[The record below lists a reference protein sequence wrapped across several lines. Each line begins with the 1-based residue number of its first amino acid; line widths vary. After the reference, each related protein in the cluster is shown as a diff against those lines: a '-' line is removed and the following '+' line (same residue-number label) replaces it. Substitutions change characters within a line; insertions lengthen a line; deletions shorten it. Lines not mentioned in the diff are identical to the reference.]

1 MTKTD
6 FLAGLQCSK
15 RLWLSIRL
23 PELATPLTL
32 AQRQRRKQGTAIGVY
47 ARQSFPDGQ
56 LLTGTLPE
64 ILEKTQQLIA
74 TRASCLFEAAFIF
87 DDILVRCDI
96 LRQTKTGDW
105 EIIEVKS
112 STKVKDEH
120 IPDLALQKYVLS
132 GLGLRITNTF
142 ILVVNPL
149 AENWDNLGQRF
160 NLHNVSAAVERWS
173 AHLEETLR
181 YFREILNQSIE
192 PDITIGRHCHK
203 PEICSFKAHCWQGIP
218 ARSVLDIPRL
228 KRRKLEQLLSQKI
241 VNLQDVPVDF
251 PLTEAQRQFITLTLA
266 NQPEIDRDYLQAQ
279 WQKLQFPLYFLDV
292 EALGD
297 AVPRFPG
304 LRPYEKCVFQFS
316 CHILQ
321 EPDQLFHR
329 EYLHSIA
336 TDPRS
341 PLLQALIESIGEQGS
356 IVVYHQSFEAKI
368 LKKLGKTFPEHAV
381 RLNQMIDRLWDLQLI
396 FKHAYHHPGFQG
408 STSLKKVLP
417 VLVPTLSYQDLTI
430 QSGEEAPLVWTAM
443 LECQDEE
450 QRAKMFADLQAY
462 CRLDTLAM
470 VEIYR
475 YLSHLLNSKIQGWS
489 P

>member
-1 MTKTD
+1 MSFPMTKTD
-6 FLAGLQCSK
+6 FLAGLQCPK

-32 AQRQRRKQGTAIGVY
+32 AQKQRRKQGTEIGVY

-56 LLTGTLPE
+56 LLTGSLPE
-64 ILEKTQQLIA
+64 ILEKTQQFVTA
-74 TRASCLFEAAFIF
+74 GASCLFEAAFIF

-96 LRQTKTGDW
+96 LRRSSTGNWD
-105 EIIEVKS
+105 IIEVKS

-132 GLGLRITNTF
+132 GLGLTIENTW
-142 ILVVNPL
+142 ILAVNPL
-149 AENWDNLGQRF
+149 ANNWDDLGQRF
-160 NLHNVSAAVERWS
+160 HLHNVSTAVERWS
-173 AHLEETLR
+173 ENLEETLG
-181 YFREILNQSIE
+181 YFREILNQCIE
-192 PDITIGRHCHK
+192 PDILVGRHCHQ

-218 ARSVLDIPRL
+218 QRSVLDIPRL
-228 KRRKLEQLLSQKI
+228 QREKLEQLLKQNI
-241 VNLQDVPVDF
+241 VNLPDIPDDF
-251 PLTEAQRQFITLTLA
+251 PLTAAQRQFIAVSLA
-266 NQPEIDRDYLQAQ
+266 NQPKIDWDYLQAQ

-321 EPDQLFHR
+321 EPDQLLHR
-329 EYLHSIA
+329 EYLHPHA

-341 PLLQALIESIGEQGS
+341 PLLKVLIESIGERGS
-356 IVVYHQSFEAKI
+356 IVVYNQSFEAKI
-368 LKKLGKTFPEHAV
+368 LKELGKKFPEHATT
-381 RLNQMIDRLWDLQLI
+381 LDNMIGRLWDLQLI
-396 FKHAYHHPGFQG
+396 FKNAYHHPGFQG

-417 VLVPTLSYQDLTI
+417 VLVPHLSYQALTI
-430 QSGEEAPLVWTAM
+430 QSGDEAPLVWEAM
-443 LECQDEE
+443 LECQDEA
-450 QRAKMFADLQAY
+450 QRAKMLADLRAY
-462 CRLDTLAM
+462 CQLDTLAM

-475 YLSHLLNSKIQGWS
+475 HLNHLLESV
-489 P
+489 